1 MLERS
6 RQYYLK
12 GHVLLRGRASTKALV
27 QDLLPE
33 TWAHPFVD
41 VEPIGTANPKL
52 RPMKGLLLLAAS
64 KENNRDPSQNSVSTN
79 SKIGRLQAKAHS

>member
-12 GHVLLRGRASTKALV
+12 VRVLLRGRASTKALV

-41 VEPIGTANPKL
+41 VEPIGTASPKL

>member
-41 VEPIGTANPKL
+41 LEPIGTASPKL